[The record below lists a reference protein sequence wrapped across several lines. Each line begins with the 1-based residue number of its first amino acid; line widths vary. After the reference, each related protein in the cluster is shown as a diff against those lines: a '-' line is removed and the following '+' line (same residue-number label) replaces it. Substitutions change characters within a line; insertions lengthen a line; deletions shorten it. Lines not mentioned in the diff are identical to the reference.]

1 MNQELKFN
9 QIQQLLKKQRLE
21 RLALQRNHVN
31 DDHKDEARQ
40 TYVYKKTSTTLYKS
54 STNRRY
60 ISYKKSI
67 VTTETIIEDK
77 FSIIERRFKFF
88 CFEIVIKKTK
98 LEFNA

>member
-1 MNQELKFN
+1 MNQELKYN
-9 QIQQLLKKQRLE
+9 QIQLLLKKQRLE
-21 RLALQRNHVN
+21 RLALQKNHLN
-31 DDHKDEARQ
+31 DEQ

-67 VTTETIIEDK
+67 ARTETIIEDK